1 MPRQQYTLAEL
12 ADLLA
17 ADCVGDSKLIISG
30 LATLSSATTGQM
42 SFLANSKYQKEL
54 ESTKASAV
62 ILAQHMA
69 EACPTNCLISDN
81 PYLTYAK
88 ASQLFAPKKLGHKGG
103 IHPSAVIDHS
113 ALIDPSAY
121 VAANA
126 VVEAGVTIGANSFIG
141 PGTVIGCDSVIGEN
155 CHFYANVSIYH
166 DVTIQHRVTIHSGVV
181 IGSDGFGFA
190 PAADKMKGGWVKIA
204 QLGGVRIGSDVEIGA
219 GTTVDRG
226 ALDDTIIEDRV
237 IIDNQV
243 QIAHNVRLGDNTAI
257 AACTAIAGSTR
268 IGKNCT
274 IAGCVGI
281 VGHLTITDDVHI
293 TAMSMITRSIDK
305 PGSYSSGTHMQD
317 TTQWRKNA
325 VRFGQLDAIAKRLQK
340 IEKHFD

>member
-12 ADLLA
+12 ADLLVV
-17 ADCVGDSKLIISG
+17 DCVGDSKRVISG

-42 SFLANSKYQKEL
+42 SFLANSKYQKDL

-62 ILAQHMA
+62 ILVKEMA
-69 EACPTNCLISDN
+69 KVCPANCLISDN
-81 PYLTYAK
+81 PYLTYAR
-88 ASQLFAPKKLGHKGG
+88 ASQLFAPKGRGERG
-103 IHPSAVIDHS
+103 IHPSAVIDSS
-113 ALIDPSAY
+113 AVIHPSAS

-126 VVEAGVTIGANSFIG
+126 VIESGVKIGANTIIG
-141 PGTVIGCDSVIGEN
+141 AGSVIGFN
-155 CHFYANVSIYH
+155 SSIGDGCQLYANVSVYH
-166 DVTIQHRVTIHSGVV
+166 DVTIQDRVTLHSGVV

-190 PAADKMKGGWVKIA
+190 PSSDKAGGGWVKIA

-219 GTTVDRG
+219 STTVDRG
-226 ALDDTIIEDRV
+226 ALDDTVIADRV

-243 QIAHNVRLGDNTAI
+243 QIAHNVMLGENTAI

-281 VGHLTITDDVHI
+281 VGHLNITDDVHI
-293 TAMSMITRSIDK
+293 TAMSMVTHSIEK
-305 PGSYSSGTHMQD
+305 PGSYSSGTVVQD
-317 TTQWRKNA
+317 TRQWRKNA
-325 VRFGQLDAIAKRLQK
+325 VRFGQLDTIAKRLQQ
-340 IEKHFD
+340 IEKKLD